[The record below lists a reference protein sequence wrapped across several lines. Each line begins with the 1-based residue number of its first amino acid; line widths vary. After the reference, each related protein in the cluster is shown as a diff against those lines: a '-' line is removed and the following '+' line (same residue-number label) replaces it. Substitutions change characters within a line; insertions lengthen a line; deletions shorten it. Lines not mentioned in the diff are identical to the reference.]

1 MDPGRKKTL
10 RAIIVIDSFSKN
22 GPDVERRRR
31 KKLRRL
37 EVPLVYFPRLVP
49 FESVVGCAKKILC
62 ELKKDVKKILAMLNE
77 AVVTLKLRRFCT
89 RIHY

>member
-37 EVPLVYFPRLVP
+37 EVPLVFFPRLVP
-49 FESVVGCAKKILC
+49 FEIVVGCAKKILC
-62 ELKKDVKKILAMLNE
+62 ELKKDVKLNPCH
-77 AVVTLKLRRFCT
+77 VK
-89 RIHY
+89 